1 MSSTHPR
8 WTLRPALA
16 LLALV
21 LVGLAFVAST
31 STAGAAPGA
40 KAVERL
46 VVRGEDTVLD
56 GPCAPSGCPFQLAG
70 GKFRGTLGT
79 GDYSGALTLDIA
91 DAFSNGEGGVCAPLR
106 GTIVLGTGSPD
117 RLELAVWTESCQ
129 DGAADPRTSS
139 FTGLARF
146 VVKHGTGAYA
156 KATGY
161 GIGSFIEDANDHER
175 MTLIGRIARR

>member
-1 MSSTHPR
+1 MASTLRR

-21 LVGLAFVAST
+21 LVGIAFVAST
-31 STAGAAPGA
+31 TSAHATQG

-56 GPCAPSGCPFQLAG
+56 GPCGPNGCPFQLAG
-70 GKFRGTLGT
+70 GKFRGTIGT
-79 GDYSGALTLDIA
+79 GAYCGALTLDIA

-106 GTIVLGTGSPD
+106 GTIVLGGGTPD

-129 DGAADPRTSS
+129 DGAGDPRTSS
-139 FTGLARF
+139 FTGLAHF

-161 GIGSFIEDANDHER
+161 GIGSFVEDANDHER
-175 MTLIGRIARR
+175 MTLIGRISRP